1 MYSLEEL
8 KTLISL
14 IDNSN
19 VGELFI
25 ENESFTIRIR
35 SKDFVSKRIVSPQAQ
50 TIPTINQAPAPVQT
64 ESAVQH
70 NVEVIEKSSPTES
83 ASSENYIEIKSPM
96 IGTFYRASSPD
107 SPPFVKV
114 GDKIKKGDVLGMI
127 EAMKLFNEIHSEYDG
142 TVVRV
147 IADNAT
153 PVEYDQVLLWIQQ

>member
-8 KTLISL
+8 KTLITF

-35 SKDFVSKRIVSPQAQ
+35 AKDYASKSIISPQIQ
-50 TIPTINQAPAPVQT
+50 TAPSMLPTPSTPAPIL
-64 ESAVQH
+64 QH
-70 NVEVIEKSSPTES
+70 VEVVEKSSPTDI
-83 ASSENYIEIKSPM
+83 AVAENYIEIKSPM

-107 SPPFVKV
+107 NPPFVKV

>member
-8 KTLISL
+8 KTLIDL
-14 IDNSN
+14 IEKSN

-25 ENESFTIRIR
+25 ENESFTVRIR
-35 SKDFVSKRIVSPQAQ
+35 TKDYISKSIVSPQLQ
-50 TIPTINQAPAPVQT
+50 TTSTPATTASVAPVQKHEELAEKPAPATTPAPAP
-64 ESAVQH
+64 
-70 NVEVIEKSSPTES
+70 
-83 ASSENYIEIKSPM
+83 SSEDYIEIKSPM
-96 IGTFYRASSPD
+96 IGTFYRSSSPD

-127 EAMKLFNEIHSEYDG
+127 EAMKLFNEIHSDYDG